1 MKIFTYHILTIVISY
16 LFTASVIAK
25 SHYQNFRWDN
35 LSKLDIQEKQ
45 QGIEIDQKVKNL
57 KFLKEAKYFLISG
70 NINKAENRLV
80 RVSNIGSSWKIRDRY
95 LAIVY
100 YLKGEF
106 QKSLNLLSGDD
117 KRTSSYL
124 NQTCL
129 LKALNA
135 IALRDKK
142 DMRIDFSL
150 CKIYL
155 EKHSQTEVFWP
166 DYIMQIYFQDNY
178 YLDGEPIRKVTKFMH
193 TNELLKIW
201 LKLALLFKKEGL
213 VKKELPFIPAEAYE
227 QDKVRELMALVFY
240 RLGKIKEALKYI
252 EDISTPNAEN
262 LKGTFYLKKKQY
274 EVAYGH
280 FQLAL
285 KQKRNSSIAIERS
298 LPLSWILKE
307 YENGHTLSQQIK
319 PKSGENYLEKM
330 ALTSAFLVKLNL
342 HKDAKK
348 SLLQLNGHY
357 NQNIPVE
364 VSQLNYVNAI
374 MLKDRNRAA
383 RYTRKACEKYDA
395 VACQTQLFLAL
406 WPDFTKAIHLDEDI
420 ISEDKKVSWDKL
432 IGQKQTFSLQE
443 SVYID
448 QENIEEMDEAL
459 IKIRPDQSDFDVKEE
474 L

>member
-1 MKIFTYHILTIVISY
+1 
-16 LFTASVIAK
+16 
-25 SHYQNFRWDN
+25 
-35 LSKLDIQEKQ
+35 
-45 QGIEIDQKVKNL
+45 
-57 KFLKEAKYFLISG
+57 
-70 NINKAENRLV
+70 
-80 RVSNIGSSWKIRDRY
+80 
-95 LAIVY
+95 
-100 YLKGEF
+100 
-106 QKSLNLLSGDD
+106 
-117 KRTSSYL
+117 
-124 NQTCL
+124 
-129 LKALNA
+129 
-135 IALRDKK
+135 
-142 DMRIDFSL
+142 
-150 CKIYL
+150 
-155 EKHSQTEVFWP
+155 
-166 DYIMQIYFQDNY
+166 
-178 YLDGEPIRKVTKFMH
+178 MH

-201 LKLALLFKKEGL
+201 LKLALLFKKENL

-274 EVAYGH
+274 ELAYGH

-330 ALTSAFLVKLNL
+330 ALTSAFLVKLGL
-342 HKDAKK
+342 HKDARK
-348 SLLQLNGHY
+348 SLLQLNGQY

-374 MLKDRNRAA
+374 MLKDRKRAT
-383 RYTRKACEKYDA
+383 RYTKKACEKYDA

-420 ISEDKKVSWDKL
+420 VSEEKKASWDKL